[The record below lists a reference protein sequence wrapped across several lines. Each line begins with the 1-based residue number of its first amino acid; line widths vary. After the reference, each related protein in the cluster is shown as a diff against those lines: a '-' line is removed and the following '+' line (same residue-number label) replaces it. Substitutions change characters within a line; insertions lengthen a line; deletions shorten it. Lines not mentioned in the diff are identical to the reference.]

1 MKEELGSQL
10 ESAKNQNKQN
20 FVLIIGIF
28 LSGLILVTAYLFFI
42 DNIIASLSQPEQISD
57 NKNPDSIKIPEEV
70 IPDSNFIKSPPNGE
84 DEKLK
89 NQYEAE
95 LEEFEATYADKIE
108 DAGNTK
114 WKSNE
119 LTKIVEKKNKSLNDY
134 SQKNYLVALEKIN
147 GASSLAKTYF
157 KEREEEYTK
166 YFKKANAYFVS
177 RDLQNASDSIIKTI
191 EVKRLMK
198 QKDYKSKF

>member
-1 MKEELGSQL
+1 M
-10 ESAKNQNKQN
+10 
-20 FVLIIGIF
+20 
-28 LSGLILVTAYLFFI
+28 ILVTAYLFFI

-119 LTKIVEKKNKSLNDY
+119 LVKIVEKKK
-134 SQKNYLVALEKIN
+134 QI
-147 GASSLAKTYF
+147 
-157 KEREEEYTK
+157 
-166 YFKKANAYFVS
+166 
-177 RDLQNASDSIIKTI
+177 
-191 EVKRLMK
+191 VK
-198 QKDYKSKF
+198 